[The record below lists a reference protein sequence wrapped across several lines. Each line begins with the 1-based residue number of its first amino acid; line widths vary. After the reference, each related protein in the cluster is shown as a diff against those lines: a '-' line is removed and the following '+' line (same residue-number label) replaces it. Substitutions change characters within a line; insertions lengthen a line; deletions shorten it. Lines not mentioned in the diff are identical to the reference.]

1 MLPVE
6 LMVGIP
12 RAVAIFYHAFFNDI
26 TVPTRAAAPHTRRE
40 GRGASRDL
48 LRRPSR
54 IGHPAWAGGREAEGI
69 GLALGA
75 RSAHMGRRA
84 GVLAWGLGSSDGR
97 CRCLCARVRYG
108 FCSLLEVHNCL
119 VSSVGQSVRFIT

>member
-12 RAVAIFYHAFFNDI
+12 RAVAIFYHAFLMI
-26 TVPTRAAAPHTRRE
+26 SLYPPEPRPPHTRRE

-54 IGHPAWAGGREAEGI
+54 IGHPAWAGGRESMSRSRRKI
-69 GLALGA
+69 GAHGA
-75 RSAHMGRRA
+75 ACRRA
-84 GVLAWGLGSSDGR
+84 GVGSGELGWS
-97 CRCLCARVRYG
+97 LQMPVRS
-108 FCSLLEVHNCL
+108 C
-119 VSSVGQSVRFIT
+119 